1 MKQVYTGMAI
11 VAASLLIG
19 LSEGAN
25 GLDWRSVSFDQPPQL
40 SQVSMAN
47 RRVYFTIAIPENAG
61 EGLAK
66 LSFSDRTPTAL
77 AFDLEQTRVFQG
89 TPEERGEAVNVESA
103 WVDETGVVW
112 VEFASALPPGT
123 VFTVSLAVGQNPPRD
138 AREYGV
144 AAYPDSENSVPA
156 FVGDGTLMFR

>member
-1 MKQVYTGMAI
+1 MKQVYTSVAI
-11 VAASLLIG
+11 AAATLMIG
-19 LSEGAN
+19 LSEGATS
-25 GLDWRSVSFDQPPQL
+25 LDLRSVSFDQAPRL
-40 SQVSMAN
+40 SQVRMVD
-47 RRVYFTIAIPENAG
+47 RRVYFTVTIPQNAG

-77 AFDLEQTRVFQG
+77 AFNLEQTQVFLG
-89 TPEERGEAVNVESA
+89 TPEAVGQTVELEDA

-112 VEFASALPPGT
+112 VEFAPSIAPGT
-123 VFTVSLAVGQNPPRD
+123 MFTVSLAVGQNVPSD

-156 FVGDGTLMFR
+156 FVGDGTLIFK